1 MVGILC
7 LSIVSA
13 AAMTFLVKYVGNRP
27 SAKQVSSGSSTSE
40 SDGVIEDGAAKRELQ
55 ERGLGRLWWRR

>member
-1 MVGILC
+1 MAL
-7 LSIVSA
+7 L
-13 AAMTFLVKYVGNRP
+13 LKYVGNRP

-40 SDGVIEDGAAKRELQ
+40 SEGVIEDGAAKRELQ